1 VLSLLPPG
9 SDKLD
14 ASGLVSTG
22 LGPED
27 LTGKPALDTPGTFRW
42 GYRPPLV
49 DDVNGTAGI

>member
-1 VLSLLPPG
+1 MPPG

-27 LTGKPALDTPGTFRW
+27 LTGKPALETPGTVRW
-42 GYRPPLV
+42 GYRPLPT
-49 DDVNGTAGI
+49 DDVNETAGI